1 MKHVSVYILLSRSG
15 TMFSRAIHTATSA
28 TGNYTHASLCVQVGD
43 TPHIYSFA
51 RRYPRLPLPAGM
63 IREDGPA
70 GFFALHPET
79 PCALYKLELPN
90 RVSAKVL
97 AIVDK
102 MFQKNKKYRY
112 SIIGTALC
120 GLDIAHERRYYY
132 FCSQF
137 VADVLEKAGALSL
150 PKEPSLMMPTDYEH
164 MPELKQ
170 VYQGPVGG
178 ILPLGDDWGPEGL
191 EYVFPPEAAAI

>member
-1 MKHVSVYILLSRSG
+1 MTPVSVYILLSRSS
-15 TMFSRAIHTATSA
+15 TMFSRAIHTATSS
-28 TGNYTHASLCVQVGD
+28 TGSFTHSSLCIQVGD

-63 IREDGPA
+63 IREDSPA
-70 GFFALHPET
+70 GFFARHPET
-79 PCALYKLELPN
+79 PCALYRLELPDK
-90 RVSAKVL
+90 VSARVL
-97 AIVDK
+97 RIVER
-102 MFQKNKKYRY
+102 MFQKHKKYRY

-137 VADVLEKAGALSL
+137 VADVLEKAGALNL

-164 MPELKQ
+164 MPELQK
-170 VYQGPVGG
+170 VYQGPVGV
-178 ILPLGDDWGPEGL
+178 ILPLGDDWNPEGL
-191 EYVFPPEAAAI
+191 EHVFPPEAAVV